1 MKVAVLMG
9 GRSSE
14 REISLRT
21 GRGCAQALRN
31 LGHEV
36 TSVDA
41 ADGAVLPAGQEEAAA
56 RTLEAVRGLPRGAM
70 LDALQSPPVREAD
83 GVFLALHGQW
93 GEDGSVQ
100 AALELAGKVYT
111 GSGVLASAVAMDK
124 AMSKRVFER
133 EAIPTPHWMLIEAGV
148 SGRALDVKLLG
159 GYPLV
164 VKPNSEGSTVGLTI
178 VRHASELQPAIAK
191 AAQYDT
197 HVLVEQ
203 YIEGRE
209 LTVAVIGEVAYPVVE
224 IEPKSGFYDYAA
236 KYTKGASVY
245 TCPAKISTEL
255 SRHVR
260 ELGLEAA
267 QSLDCSGVSRVD
279 LRLSEDDEP
288 YVLEVNTLPGMTPTS
303 LVPMAAAAKGMSYD
317 QLVARILDLA
327 LADARSRH
335 VEQRA

>member
-1 MKVAVLMG
+1 MRIAVLMG

-41 ADGAVLPAGQEEAAA
+41 ADGAVLPAGQEEEAA
-56 RTLEAVRGLPRGAM
+56 RTLDAVRSLPRAAM
-70 LDALQSPPVREAD
+70 LDALQTAPVRDAD
-83 GVFLALHGQW
+83 VVYLALHGRY
-93 GEDGSVQ
+93 GEDGTVQ

-111 GSGVLASAVAMDK
+111 GSGVLASAIAMDK

-164 VKPNSEGSTVGLTI
+164 VKPNSEGSTYGLTI
-178 VRHASELQPAIAK
+178 VRQPSELQPAIQK
-191 AAQYDT
+191 AAEYDT

-209 LTVAVIGEVAYPVVE
+209 LTVTIIGEMAYPVVE
-224 IEPKSGFYDYAA
+224 IEPHSGFYDYAA
-236 KYTKGASVY
+236 KYTRGASVY
-245 TCPAKISTEL
+245 TCPAKLSTEL
-255 SRHVR
+255 ARHVR

-279 LRLSEDDEP
+279 IRLTEDDEP

-317 QLVARILDLA
+317 QLVARVLDLA
-327 LADARSRH
+327 LADASARH
-335 VEQRA
+335 VEQRG